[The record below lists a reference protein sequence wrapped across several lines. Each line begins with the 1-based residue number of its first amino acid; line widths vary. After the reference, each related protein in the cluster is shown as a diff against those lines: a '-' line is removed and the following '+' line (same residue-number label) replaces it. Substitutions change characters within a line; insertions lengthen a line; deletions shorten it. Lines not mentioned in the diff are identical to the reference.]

1 MELTFIE
8 EAGVNRPFQIA
19 ARAPSPPAATLA
31 AVLSTVWVYSD
42 GPEGLLPQLG
52 EAEGGQEWEESAG
65 WEKVPG
71 GLVSVFYL
79 SDRALVPERDFAAA
93 ARAMA
98 EFHLEVARLRDV
110 DGPLERV
117 LRGWLAGRP

>member
-1 MELTFIE
+1 MALTLVE
-8 EAGVNRPFQIA
+8 QPGAGRPFQIA
-19 ARAPSPPAATLA
+19 AHAAHPPAATLA

-65 WEKVPG
+65 WEKEPG
-71 GLVSVFYL
+71 GRVSVFFL
-79 SDRALVPERDFAAA
+79 SDRASVSDGDFRGA

-110 DGPLERV
+110 DGPLEEF
-117 LRGWLAGRP
+117 LRAWLGRRA